1 MSTPAFTYESATDQA
16 YNAGVVRVPHLGDV
30 TGVRSYRE
38 DAPIWGDVLGDK
50 DVVGGQ
56 VLKDF
61 KAIFGTPVKM
71 SATLG
76 VYEKVAAYTETEGL
90 LLLSTDAYDGP
101 RQINVVKGGTVR
113 TDIGALAALSDPNLV
128 LVATALNARYDAKL
142 DTIKI

>member
-1 MSTPAFTYESATDQA
+1 MSTPAYTYESATDQT
-16 YNAGVVRVPHLGDV
+16 YNAGVVRVPHMGDE

-38 DAPIWGDVLGDK
+38 DAPIWGDVLRDK

-56 VLKDF
+56 VAEGF

-71 SATLG
+71 TTTLG
-76 VYEKVAAYTETEGL
+76 VYEKVTVYTETEGL

-113 TDIGALAALSDPNLV
+113 TDIGALSALNATQRGE
-128 LVATALNARYDAKL
+128 VATALNARYDAKL
-142 DTIKI
+142 NTIKI